1 MRLQRVE
8 SLRIDTTK
16 PWKTET
22 ALNRNGLELLF
33 CPLTLDTT
41 EVRKRVG
48 VFCFLVKFPLQEAKI
63 MMLDTK
69 ACHIPAETWLPSLHG

>member
-16 PWKTET
+16 SWETET
-22 ALNRNGLELLF
+22 ALNRNGIELSF
-33 CPLTLDTT
+33 CPLILDPT
-41 EVRKRVG
+41 EVRKKVG
-48 VFCFLVKFPLQEAKI
+48 FFCFLVKFPLQEAKI